1 MNYLTPEIQT
11 ELLKAARHT
20 PVRLLFSGDNEKG
33 KTQAAELLAVHYD
46 LYLFRVD
53 LQRLLATDPAKAV
66 DHLERLFARS
76 ADAGDMLLFDGAGA
90 LLGGV
95 PGLDPEALPF
105 FLQQLRRYKGVIIVS
120 LSGTANPDPKVL
132 EQLGAVIRFPATVPT
147 S

>member
-20 PVRLLFSGDNEKG
+20 PVRLLFCGDNEKG

-53 LQRLLATDPAKAV
+53 LPRLLATDPSKAV
-66 DHLERLFARS
+66 DHLERLFAR
-76 ADAGDMLLFDGAGA
+76 AAEAGDMLFFDGAEA
-90 LLGGV
+90 LLEGL

-120 LSGTANPDPKVL
+120 LSNAAAPGPAVL
-132 EQLGAVIRFPATVPT
+132 EHFGAAIRFPASTAV
-147 S
+147 